1 MNTVATKRFVWSESF
16 IKNDIRCWICKK
28 KKGIVHEHLKEETNL
43 CVWNKLIMHQGHKQQ
58 YVEKYPHIFRNFLA
72 HWFKD

>member
-1 MNTVATKRFVWSESF
+1 MLNLQ
-16 IKNDIRCWICKK
+16 K